1 MLKILSIIVNIF
13 IPGIG
18 TMMMGRI
25 GTGLVQLILVGL
37 SAVLNF
43 LVITLIIG
51 VPLYAIV
58 WLWAVVGVALM
69 PDPDRKRIGSGSANR
84 SGLANRSELARD
96 ADQLE
101 MRTA

>member
-1 MLKILSIIVNIF
+1 MKILSVIVNIF

-25 GTGLVQLILVGL
+25 GTGIVQLLLIGL
-37 SAVLNF
+37 AAIFNF
-43 LVITLIIG
+43 LVIGMIIG

-69 PDPDRKRIGSGSANR
+69 PDPNQQRIR
-84 SGLANRSELARD
+84 
-96 ADQLE
+96 
-101 MRTA
+101 

>member
-1 MLKILSIIVNIF
+1 MKILAVIVNIF
-13 IPGIG
+13 IPGVG

-25 GTGLVQLILVGL
+25 GTGIVQLILIGL
-37 SAVLNF
+37 AAVLNF

-69 PDPDRKRIGSGSANR
+69 EDPD
-84 SGLANRSELARD
+84 AR
-96 ADQLE
+96 
-101 MRTA
+101 RRV